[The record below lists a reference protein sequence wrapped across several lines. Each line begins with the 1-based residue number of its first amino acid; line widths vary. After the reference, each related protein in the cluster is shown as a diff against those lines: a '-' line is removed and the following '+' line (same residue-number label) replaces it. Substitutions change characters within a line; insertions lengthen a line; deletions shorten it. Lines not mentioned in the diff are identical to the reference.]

1 MTEAGEEGAGAEFE
15 IQMRQ
20 RAFDHNIREL
30 RKTRSRKSKNDPQ
43 PISQ

>member
-20 RAFDHNIREL
+20 GPFDYNIREL